1 MTLDRML
8 ERGEGG
14 GASLAQVSYSLA
26 EGTWGAVADQEYR
39 HRPVVSPGGY
49 RWCPR
54 EEDQVLLLHTGDG
67 DLCAGAAG
75 DSRGLAP
82 GEVEITGGGGGSIRL
97 GADGSV
103 VITGAGGGLIRLEPD
118 GTVLINGQTFPAA
131 AGEGGESDGPEGEL

>member
-26 EGTWGAVADQEYR
+26 EGSWGAVADQEYR
-39 HRPVVSPGGY
+39 YRPVVSPGGY

-54 EEDQVLLLHTGDG
+54 EEEQVLLLHTGDG
-67 DLCAGAAG
+67 DLCAGTAG

-97 GADGSV
+97 MADGS
-103 VITGAGGGLIRLEPD
+103 IAIAGAGGGLLELRPD
-118 GTVLINGQTFPAA
+118 GTVSINGQLFPAA
-131 AGEGGESDGPEGEL
+131 AG